1 MLNLKQG
8 GPKQDAKKQG
18 VQKLAVVLFNLGG
31 PDSPDAVKPF
41 LFNLF
46 NDKAII
52 SAPAPIRWLLA
63 KWISFKRAPVAKKIY
78 AEIGGRSPILELT
91 KAQAQALEGVLKT
104 NMAETEAQVFVSMR
118 YWHPFAS
125 ETAGAVKS
133 FAPDKIILLPLYP
146 QYSTTTTRSSFDEWK
161 MVAKKLGITAETKSI
176 CCWPTDP
183 GFIAAEAKLLNE
195 AVAVAT
201 TTITSGTPV
210 EVLFSAH
217 GLPKRTV
224 ERTGDPY
231 PEQVVAGAKAIVS
244 AADKLAPGNAGKF
257 SWKVS
262 YQSRVGP
269 LEWIGPDT
277 EDEIRRAGKRKAAL
291 IIVPLAFVSEHS
303 ETLVELDIE
312 YKAVAKKAGVK
323 NYIRV
328 PAVGTHPDFINGLAG
343 LVSSALSA
351 DCDPSPGAGCANR
364 CQPKDKSEAQSEAM
378 ACPAAVVE

>member
-1 MLNLKQG
+1 MPNQKLN
-8 GPKQDAKKQG
+8 A
-18 VQKLAVVLFNLGG
+18 QKLAVVLFNLGG
-31 PDSPDAVKPF
+31 PDSPDAIKPF

-52 SAPAPIRWLLA
+52 AAPAPIRWLLA

-91 KAQAQALEGVLKT
+91 QDQARALEGVLKT
-104 NMAETEAQVFVSMR
+104 RLAETETQVFVSMR
-118 YWHPFAS
+118 YWHPFAF

-133 FAPDKIILLPLYP
+133 FAPDKILLLPLYP
-146 QYSTTTTRSSFDEWK
+146 QYSTTTSASSLDEWK
-161 MVAKKLGITAETKSI
+161 SVAASAGISAPTKSI
-176 CCWPTDP
+176 CCWPTQP
-183 GFIAAEAKLLNE
+183 GFIAAQAKLLNE

-201 TTITSGTPV
+201 TTATPDTPI

-224 ERTGDPY
+224 ERSGDPY
-231 PEQVVAGAKAIVS
+231 PEQIMAGAEAIVK
-244 AADKLAPGNAGKF
+244 AAHNLAPGNEGRF

-328 PAVGTHPDFINGLAG
+328 GAVGTQPDFINGLAD
-343 LVSSALSA
+343 LVAMALNA
-351 DCDPSPGAGCANR
+351 DCDPVPGSGCGNVCAPKAGAI
-364 CQPKDKSEAQSEAM
+364 AI
-378 ACPAAVVE
+378 ACPAAIAR